1 MPCILCRAAALSPT
15 VSGADP
21 AELQRWAVDPARVTL
36 GDRLAVGGFAEVF
49 VGKYEV
55 RPGRL
60 RRVYS
65 DKCLT

>member
-15 VSGADP
+15 VSGAD
-21 AELQRWAVDPARVTL
+21 AVDPARVTL

-65 DKCLT
+65 DRCLT